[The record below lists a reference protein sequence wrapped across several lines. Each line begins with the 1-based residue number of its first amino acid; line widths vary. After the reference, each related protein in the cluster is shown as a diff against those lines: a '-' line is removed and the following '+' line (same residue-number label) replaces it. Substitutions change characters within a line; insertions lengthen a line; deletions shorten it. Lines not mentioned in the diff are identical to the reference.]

1 MKYTDAV
8 KLLEES
14 RAAFTYMMCKS
25 RHKSEMH
32 DKARQMTQKLSDALT
47 PNHAIPTSGSVHISD
62 LPSAQ

>member
-14 RAAFTYMMCKS
+14 RAAFTYMMCRS

-32 DKARQMTQKLSDALT
+32 DKAREMMRRLDDALT
-47 PNHAIPTSGSVHISD
+47 PTRETQTVRTAHMND